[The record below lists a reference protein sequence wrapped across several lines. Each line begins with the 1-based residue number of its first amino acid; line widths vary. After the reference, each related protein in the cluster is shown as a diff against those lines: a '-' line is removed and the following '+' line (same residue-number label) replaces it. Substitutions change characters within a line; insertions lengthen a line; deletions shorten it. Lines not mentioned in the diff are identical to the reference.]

1 MLTDLRIRGC
11 LAGKSAPAALRSVP
25 IPYSLLA
32 STASSGSGCQ
42 RNRRGRV
49 DGSKPFSGSF
59 AARWD
64 AWDAF
69 RGDLA
74 QISPPGAR
82 LSVHIRSRCLQAQ
95 PSVLGVPDQQ
105 RISSRVY
112 VGAQPL
118 SAVRQRA
125 KLRRPLAQFQD
136 LPRAVLVAISNL
148 SGDRYRDVEG
158 DELVA
163 ELRRQGHQP
172 DPIAVRN
179 LMERL
184 RDDGYVT
191 FSAAFGIGP
200 KALSLIR
207 LADRGRHEVE
217 GWPSPALFRQPT

>member
-1 MLTDLRIRGC
+1 MGRMGRI
-11 LAGKSAPAALRSVP
+11 
-25 IPYSLLA
+25 
-32 STASSGSGCQ
+32 Q
-42 RNRRGRV
+42 
-49 DGSKPFSGSF
+49 
-59 AARWD
+59 
-64 AWDAF
+64 
-69 RGDLA
+69 GDLA

-105 RISSRVY
+105 RISSRVCRCSAALSRPTNERSSSSL
-112 VGAQPL
+112 GAVP
-118 SAVRQRA
+118 R
-125 KLRRPLAQFQD
+125 LA
-136 LPRAVLVAISNL
+136 RAVLVAISNL

-172 DPIAVRN
+172 DLIAVRN

-200 KALSLIR
+200 KPSLIR
-207 LADRGRHEVE
+207 LADRGRQEVE
-217 GWPSPALFRQPT
+217 GWPSPAPFRQPT